1 MIGANEGLG
10 MPDMAENV
18 SSHTEASASSSG
30 ALTPSQVIAATV
42 SEATTFMQEK
52 PAVQGAAQASAKQGA
67 DSSSQ
72 PSLLPN
78 GALKSHRL
86 AGPLATPEKAGATD
100 QQVSGEGHGQSRHA

>member
-1 MIGANEGLG
+1 
-10 MPDMAENV
+10 MPDMAQNV
-18 SSHTEASASSSG
+18 PSHAEPSASTSE

-42 SEATTFMQEK
+42 SEASTFMQDQPTK
-52 PAVQGAAQASAKQGA
+52 QGAAQAPAKQGAA

-86 AGPLATPEKAGATD
+86 AGSLATPEKEGST
-100 QQVSGEGHGQSRHA
+100 QVSGEGH